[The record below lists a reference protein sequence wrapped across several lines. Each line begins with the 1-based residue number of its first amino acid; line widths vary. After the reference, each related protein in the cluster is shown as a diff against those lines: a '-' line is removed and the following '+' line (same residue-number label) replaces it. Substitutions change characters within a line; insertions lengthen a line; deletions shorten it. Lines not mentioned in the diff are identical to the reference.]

1 MPENLVLLHGFGGT
15 HRAWGGVVGLL
26 DRERYRPLAL
36 DLPGHGD
43 EADTPRP
50 ISFASCVE
58 HVLDASPERF
68 ALCGYSLGGR
78 VALHVA
84 LAVPERVARLVLIGV
99 NPGIEEQGERAAR
112 RHSDRALADDLE
124 RGPYEEFIERW
135 RTQPL
140 FAADPPEVAAL
151 AREDQRRNRPDALA
165 AVMRGLGTGEMQ
177 PLWDRLPELGMP
189 VTVLV
194 GERDGKFLALGRRTS
209 SCCRRASWSLC
220 PGATVCRWRT
230 RRRSRRCCGEP
241 VSERWCVRGVPGPK
255 VGGVGDGEGRVPIED
270 RPARASWQW
279 RSKRLRRCY
288 RVPECCLGAPDL
300 SDNSGF

>member
-15 HRAWGGVVGLL
+15 HRAWDGVVELL
-26 DRERYRPLAL
+26 DRERYRPLPL
-36 DLPGHGD
+36 DLPGHGA
-43 EADTPRP
+43 EADMPRP

-99 NPGIEEQGERAAR
+99 NPGIEDQGERAAR

-124 RGPYEEFIERW
+124 RGSYEEFIERW

-140 FAADPPEVAAL
+140 FAADPPGVAAL
-151 AREDQRRNRPDALA
+151 ACEDQRRNRPDALA

-177 PLWDRLPELGMP
+177 PLWDRLPELAMP

-194 GERDGKFLALGRRTS
+194 GERDGKFLALGQRILELLP
-209 SCCRRASWSLC
+209 A
-220 PGATVCRWRT
+220 
-230 RRRSRRCCGEP
+230 GEL
-241 VSERWCVRGVPGPK
+241 VVVPGGHGLPL
-255 VGGVGDGEGRVPIED
+255 EN
-270 RPARASWQW
+270 PAAIAQV
-279 RSKRLRRCY
+279 L
-288 RVPECCLGAPDL
+288 
-300 SDNSGF
+300 